1 MADRLKICF
10 VSRRFFPAIS
20 GMSVYAANLLRE
32 LVRMGHDVTM
42 ISQYRGDEAGTRIY
56 GGGPPPLVPGVRVV
70 GLEALGEQSG
80 GNFEEDVETMVETI
94 VTEHGESPFDI
105 IHAQYA
111 YPTGLA
117 AMEASR
123 KLGAPNLV
131 SIQGGDGHWIG
142 GCCGTHKKA
151 MLAVLGHADALLI
164 PTRSFADEVTEN
176 HDTPSERFTII
187 PNAVDTSRFE
197 PSEDRK
203 LGELPDEPTLLYH
216 GRVDRR
222 KGVLVLLDAFADLA
236 PERPGLRLTV
246 SGIGPD
252 VDAVSDR
259 VRELGLQDRVNLLG
273 YASYDEAP
281 AVYRRGDVFVSPTF
295 AEGFSNTIL
304 EAMAAGLP
312 IVSTRAV
319 GVIDCLRHG
328 ENALLA
334 EPGSAGGLAAELSRM
349 LDDAPLRGRLT
360 EQALHEVRTLY
371 SWPTVA
377 QQIVGVYEDLLGT
390 HPDTEWSADGPVEP
404 CRFRETPHLL

>member
-1 MADRLKICF
+1 MKICF

-42 ISQYRGDEAGTRIY
+42 ISQYRGDEAGTRVY
-56 GGGPPPLVPGVRVV
+56 GGGPPPPVPGVRVV

-80 GNFEEDVETMVETI
+80 GNFEEDIQTMVET
-94 VTEHGESPFDI
+94 VVAEHGESPFDI

-123 KLGAPNLV
+123 KLGVPNLV

-142 GCCGTHKKA
+142 GCCATHKRA
-151 MLAVLGHADALLI
+151 MLAVLGHAGALLI
-164 PTRSFADEVTEN
+164 GTRSFADEVTEN

-187 PNAVDTSRFE
+187 PNAVDTRRFE
-197 PSEDRK
+197 PVEGRK
-203 LGELPDEPTLLYH
+203 LEETHDEPTLLYH

-222 KGVLVLLDAFADLA
+222 KGALVLLDAFAELVR
-236 PERPGLRLTV
+236 ERPGLRLAV

-252 VDAVSDR
+252 TDAVASR
-259 VRELGLQDRVNLLG
+259 VRELGLKDRVDELG
-273 YASYDEAP
+273 YASYDEVP
-281 AVYRRGDVFVSPTF
+281 SVYRRGDVFVTPTF

-304 EAMAAGLP
+304 EAMASGLP
-312 IVSTRAV
+312 IISTHAV
-319 GVIDCLRHG
+319 GVVDCLRHG

-334 EPGSAGGLAAELSRM
+334 EPGSAESLAAELRLM
-349 LDDAPLRGRLT
+349 LDDAPLRGRLA
-360 EQALHEVRTLY
+360 EQALHEARTLY
-371 SWPTVA
+371 SWPA
-377 QQIVGVYEDLLGT
+377 IAEEIVGVYKDLLGT
-390 HPDTEWSADGPVEP
+390 HPDTNWSAEGPIEP